1 MSEPLPSPPAIEVFT
16 EYSDWRNNFM
26 LSRLRIV
33 LSIGMVSCLTFIA
46 LNLSR
51 YPTFDPAWLWSN
63 LSQEAVLLFSLT
75 LLHTQLGRTYPG
87 LIFLLLSWS
96 ITIIPQYWF
105 LQAGIAKFDFVT
117 WTLVFLVQATFIPVR
132 WRLHLLSQLGLFICF
147 FLVCV
152 FTTARLESQIANA
165 DLIFLYLYMFWF
177 CIICNIAVYL
187 YERLQY
193 AEFKG
198 KRELQAEQQKSE
210 RLLLN
215 ILPHSIAERLKK
227 QDSTVV
233 ADDFSKV
240 TVLFADIVGF
250 TEISA
255 SMSSTKLV
263 ELLNAVFSV
272 FDTLVATHNV
282 EKIKTIGD
290 AYMVVA
296 GLPVPHSKHVEQIAD
311 LALDMLQSIIHFN
324 KQNSYDLTIR
334 IGIHTGPVIAGVI
347 GIKKFAYDLW
357 GDTVNT
363 ASRMESHGIAGQIQV
378 SDSVYEILKEKYIF
392 VERGPI
398 QVKGKGEM
406 ITYFLQ
412 GKQTR

>member
-1 MSEPLPSPPAIEVFT
+1 MLEQLLGPQALVAPT
-16 EYSDWRNNFM
+16 EYSDWRNRFM

-33 LSIGMVSCLTFIA
+33 LIIGIFSVLTFII

-51 YPTFDPAWLWSN
+51 YPNFDAAWLSSN
-63 LSQEAVLLFSLT
+63 LSQEIILLFSLG
-75 LLHTQLGRTYPG
+75 LLHTQAGRAYPA

-117 WTLVFLVQATFIPVR
+117 WTLVFLVQATFIPVQ
-132 WRLHLLSQLGLFICF
+132 WPLHLLSQVGLFLSF
-147 FLVCV
+147 FLIRV
-152 FTTARLESQIANA
+152 FTTARLESQVANA
-165 DLIFLYLYMFWF
+165 DLILLYLYMFWF

-193 AEFKG
+193 AEFQG

-210 RLLLN
+210 QLLLN
-215 ILPHSIAERLKK
+215 ILPHSIAVRLKR
-227 QDSTVV
+227 QDLTV
-233 ADDFSKV
+233 ADDFAKV

-255 SMSSTKLV
+255 RMSSTKLV
-263 ELLNAVFSV
+263 ELLNQVFSI
-272 FDTLVATHNV
+272 FDTLVAEHGV

-296 GLPVPHSKHVEQIAD
+296 GLPVPCFNHVEQIAG
-311 LALDMLQSIIHFN
+311 LALDMQQAITYFN
-324 KQNSYDLTIR
+324 AQNAYDLSIR
-334 IGIHTGPVIAGVI
+334 IGIHTGPVVAGVI
-347 GIKKFAYDLW
+347 GIRKFAYDLW
-357 GDTVNT
+357 GDTVNM
-363 ASRMESHGIAGQIQV
+363 ASRMESHGLAGQIQV
-378 SDSVYEILKEKYIF
+378 SESIYEILKDQF
-392 VERGPI
+392 VFVKRGTI

-406 ITYFLQ
+406 MTYFLQ
-412 GKQTR
+412 GKQTK